1 MKLDNGLK
9 SQLSIAHTDR
19 ENSGVYRCQ
28 AENAFGRSEHLIYL
42 AVQGTI
48 QCSSNQYRIQ

>member
-28 AENAFGRSEHLIYL
+28 AENAFGRSDHLIYL
-42 AVQGTI
+42 AVQGRI